1 MSPPVFATTI
11 HLAGFVTG
19 IALYG
24 MLLVMTAR
32 FNAAESGA
40 KDSELHHIGLHGL
53 MPYGVAVLGLV
64 WNVIALLFYA
74 PTDFG
79 VGYPNPWLGAVGF
92 AALGFLP
99 AVVVHSAVRQSPFR
113 VGRWLTGLA
122 YALSAVGGAF
132 QFYSAAAGLMPSRTG
147 LRIMTVGYGAILAVL
162 LIITIRARQ
171 GWQRSLVVV
180 ALAAFSVSALHLSRP
195 EVNSASW
202 PVELLGHHASLP
214 LILVILYQD
223 YRFAFA
229 DLFLRRALSLL
240 VLVAVAVSLHG
251 LISDSGANS
260 VETLLSTTRHITLWV
275 LTALT
280 YPFVQRAVGWFV
292 DRVVLDRVDYENVRE
307 QLSDRLQQTTNI
319 EELLD
324 AAAAAISVALGARR
338 VTTAVED
345 QLTPTHSASALPRDL
360 VRVRIPTV
368 DAPHFVIRISNLAG
382 GRRLLSDDRSLL
394 DWLSTT
400 LARRI
405 DLVRVTNERFERDLR
420 ETEILRLATE
430 AELAALR
437 AQLNP
442 HFLFNALTTIGFLLQ
457 TSPERALQTLYRL
470 THLLRAV
477 LRRSAGTFVTL
488 GEELE
493 LVESYLAIE
502 TARFEERL
510 TVTIE
515 VPEALRSARIPP
527 LLLQPL
533 VENAIKHGI
542 APLARGGAV
551 TVRAKVVSEI
561 QNGSTTEMLVLD
573 VIDTGAGL
581 SQAGWKTLEGVGLSN
596 IEARLSRYYGAAA
609 SFALT
614 AGSDRG
620 ARAQVRVPLHTVIKT
635 DAVLMAAS
643 QHPIFLS
650 HAKQS

>member
-1 MSPPVFATTI
+1 MSPPVFATTV

-32 FNAAESGA
+32 FSAGSAEA
-40 KDSELHHIGLHGL
+40 QDPEAHRIGLHGL

-64 WNVIALLFYA
+64 WNVIALVFYA
-74 PTDFG
+74 SSDFG
-79 VGYPNPWLGAVGF
+79 FGYPNPWLGAVGF

-99 AVVVHSAVRQSPFR
+99 AVVVHSAVRQSQFR
-113 VGRWLTGLA
+113 IGGWLTGLA
-122 YALSAVGGAF
+122 YALSTMGGAF
-132 QFYSAAAGLMPSRTG
+132 QFYSAAAGLIPSRTG
-147 LRIMTVGYGAILAVL
+147 LQLMTVGYGTILAVL

-195 EVNSASW
+195 EVNSTSW

-251 LISDSGANS
+251 LISDSSANS
-260 VETLLSTTRHITLWV
+260 PETLLSTTRHITLWV
-275 LTALT
+275 LTALA

-292 DRVVLDRVDYENVRE
+292 DRVVLDRVNYENVRE

-319 EELLD
+319 EELLG
-324 AAAAAISVALGARR
+324 AATASVAVALGARR
-338 VTTAVED
+338 VTTVVED
-345 QLTPTHSASALPRDL
+345 PVPPTSAANSPTRDL

-368 DAPHFVIRISNLAG
+368 DAPHFVLCISNLAG

-405 DLVRVTNERFERDLR
+405 DLVRVTNERFERDIR
-420 ETEILRLATE
+420 EREILRLATE
-430 AELAALR
+430 AELRALR

-510 TVTIE
+510 AVTID

-551 TVRAKVVSEI
+551 TVQAKVVSEML
-561 QNGSTTEMLVLD
+561 NGAATDILVLD
-573 VIDTGAGL
+573 VMDTGAGFNGI
-581 SQAGWKTLEGVGLSN
+581 GWKNIDGVGLSN
-596 IEARLSRYYGAAA
+596 IEARLHRYYGETA

-614 AGSDRG
+614 PGHENG
-620 ARAQVRVPLHTVIKT
+620 ARARVRLPMQTVIKP
-635 DAVLMAAS
+635 DAALLAAS
-643 QHPIFLS
+643 
-650 HAKQS
+650 